1 MVIAT
6 ATKTKKARKIIKP
19 KIKGGISIS
28 PKETKNKIRKEF
40 IKSQK
45 RSNKCNNKTM
55 WCKNLRF
62 IKLTKLGR
70 QRLDDNKQI

>member
-6 ATKTKKARKIIKP
+6 ATKTKIVRKIIKP

-55 WCKNLRF
+55 
-62 IKLTKLGR
+62 
-70 QRLDDNKQI
+70 